1 MSKLGIVLGAG
12 VGYVLG
18 ARAGRERYDQLKQ
31 QAQRAWSD
39 PRVQQK
45 KNEAQHLAA
54 QKAGDAQHKVQEKV
68 QEKVDEVRSSSST
81 GSSTGSSASA
91 EAGSPAGGTS

>member
-31 QAQRAWSD
+31 QAGRVWSD

-45 KNEAQHLAA
+45 KDDAQHLAA
-54 QKAGDAQHKVQEKV
+54 QKAGEAGQKVQQKVQET
-68 QEKVDEVRSSSST
+68 VDQVRSSDDRSGPST
-81 GSSTGSSASA
+81 GGLS
-91 EAGSPAGGTS
+91 